1 MNELLA
7 VFGRLHPLLL
17 HLPIGL
23 IAGLAALEL
32 IGLARRSPP
41 PMAIVAMLAML
52 TQLAAAMAVLTGLIL
67 VREGGYPDELAT
79 NHRNLGIAFLVV
91 CIAMARLARREQHR
105 TAFRFSLL
113 VALGLVGATGHLG
126 GSITHGDGFLF
137 APLEKRE
144 VAPTSQPEAPGA
156 MTDAQ
161 PDVAPEPELPRFTFA
176 DHIAPILE
184 ASCVECHG
192 EKKRKGRLTMHTR
205 EGLER
210 GGANG
215 PVWVAGNP
223 AASPMLVRLRL
234 PLDDEEHMPPADK
247 PQPSAEQIALVEAW
261 IAAGAPFEE
270 SFESSVAAPSNGTPS
285 SPNTASSASSAS
297 VSNVAPQSVPTTRE
311 PIADPETPSAE
322 AVEALTARL
331 VHVQPISQ
339 DNPLLWIDFAAPA
352 ADIDDRAATELLAP
366 LVEHVGELFLARTK
380 VGDAT
385 LDTLARMPNLARL
398 DLRATAVTD
407 AGVEKLRGASALREL
422 NLSQTS
428 VGDAS
433 IDALASLPNLQHLYV
448 WRTSIGTE
456 GRARLLAARPELKLE
471 AGDDEPASA
480 LESENEIKFT
490 SDAPLP
496 GAGQAPTALAPVN
509 TTCPVSGSPVNPKYA
524 VVFDG
529 KVVGF
534 CCPNCPKE
542 FWADPQAFADKLK

>member
-1 MNELLA
+1 VNELLA

-41 PMAIVAMLAML
+41 PMGIVATLAML

-67 VREGGYPDELAT
+67 VREGGYPEELAT

-91 CIAMARLARREQHR
+91 CIAMARLARREQYR

-144 VAPTSQPEAPGA
+144 VAPPSAPNSTA
-156 MTDAQ
+156 DAQ
-161 PDVAPEPELPRFTFA
+161 TVVGVEPELPRFSYA
-176 DHIAPILE
+176 EHIAPILE

-215 PVWVAGNP
+215 AVWIAGRP
-223 AASPMLVRLRL
+223 QESPMLARMRL

-247 PQPSAEQIALVEAW
+247 PQPSAEQIALLEAW

-270 SFESSVAAPSNGTPS
+270 SFESTVAAPSNGTVS
-285 SPNTASSASSAS
+285 APNSAS
-297 VSNVAPQSVPTTRE
+297 VSEVASESAPTSKQ
-311 PIADPETPSAE
+311 PAAAPEKPSTPSAE

-339 DNPLLWIDFAAPA
+339 DSSLLWIDFAAPA

-380 VGDAT
+380 VGDAA

-398 DLRATAVTD
+398 DLRATAITD
-407 AGVEKLRGASALREL
+407 AGVETLRGASALSEL
-422 NLSQTS
+422 NLSQTAVS
-428 VGDAS
+428 DAS
-433 IDALASLPNLQHLYV
+433 IDALASLPSLKRLYV
-448 WRTSIGTE
+448 WRTSISAE
-456 GRARLLAARPELKLE
+456 GRERLLAARPELKLE

-480 LESENEIKFT
+480 LESESEVKFT

-496 GAGQAPTALAPVN
+496 GAEQIPTALAPVN